1 MRRSATNPGLHASAR
16 RRVAVLPLLL
26 VVAIGAA
33 CGRADPLSEIRE
45 LQKQGSFAAT
55 VEPLRRLVDADPTRV
70 EAHLLLGVAL
80 LRTGEAG
87 LAVWPLRRA
96 AESPDHAVEAG
107 IL

>member
-1 MRRSATNPGLHASAR
+1 MRRRATNPAPCASAR
-16 RRVAVLPLLL
+16 PRVALLRLLL

-33 CGRADPLSEIRE
+33 CSRDPLAEIRE
-45 LQKQGSFAAT
+45 LQEQGSFAAT
-55 VEPLRRLVDADPTRV
+55 VEPLRRLVDADPTRA

-96 AESPDHAVEAG
+96 AESP
-107 IL
+107 